1 MAKEKYTPP
10 KQNGRSF
17 HCPHC
22 GVYAHQ
28 YWTDGNSLTSF
39 LYGTHRNNVSL
50 AQVGVQLSLCHSC
63 FRAALWIVES
73 EGATGKLVYPVIQ
86 DAPPPNPDMSPKV
99 KGYYKEAAAIKRE
112 SPRAAAAVLRLA
124 LEQMCDDVCGKE
136 ATKGKTLQQ
145 KIDLLVADG
154 LPRRL
159 IQSMDTVRILGNDA
173 VHPTAVQE
181 EEDEVTVEKLFLLV
195 NFIADKLITEKRE
208 IDAINAAVPDS
219 KKRKNLPPKEGEGG

>member
-10 KQNGRSF
+10 KYQGNAF

-28 YWTDGNSLTSF
+28 RWSNPGTQVHFKDGMTALGNF
-39 LYGTHRNNVSL
+39 GMC
-50 AQVGVQLSLCHSC
+50 LSMCHSC
-63 FRAALWIVES
+63 EEAALWVVES
-73 EGATGKLVYPVIQ
+73 KSALHVTGKLVYPVIQ
-86 DAPPPNPDMSPKV
+86 DAPPPNPDMSADV
-99 KGYYKEAAAIKRE
+99 QECYKEAAAIKRE
-112 SPRAAAAVLRLA
+112 SPRAAAALLRLA
-124 LEQMCDDVCGKE
+124 LEQMCVDAG
-136 ATKGKTLQQ
+136 AKGKTLQL
-145 KIDLLVADG
+145 KIDSLVEAG

-159 IQSMDTVRILGNDA
+159 IESMDTVRVLGNDA
-173 VHPTAVQE
+173 VHPGTIKKDE
-181 EEDEVTVEKLFLLV
+181 EEGTVASLFLLV